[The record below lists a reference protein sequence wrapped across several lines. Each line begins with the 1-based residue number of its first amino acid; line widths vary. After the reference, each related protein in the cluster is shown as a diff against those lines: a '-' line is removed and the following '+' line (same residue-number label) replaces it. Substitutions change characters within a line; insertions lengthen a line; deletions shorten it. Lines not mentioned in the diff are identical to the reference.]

1 MPGKS
6 RNDDREPITADWL
19 DQWAE
24 RQEYCWRIP
33 GSELFVARLDPL
45 KTDLWSICSVD
56 EDGSEPVLANIQDR
70 GELREALGSLG
81 AKADGE
87 ELPDFK

>member
-1 MPGKS
+1 MKS

-19 DQWAE
+19 DQWADRLE
-24 RQEYCWRIP
+24 FCWRVP
-33 GSELFVARLDPL
+33 D
-45 KTDLWSICSVD
+45 TDLLIAKSRCPLLTCSWAILREE
-56 EDGSEPVLANIQDR
+56 EDGSETVLDTGQER
-70 GELREALGSLG
+70 GYIREALESLG